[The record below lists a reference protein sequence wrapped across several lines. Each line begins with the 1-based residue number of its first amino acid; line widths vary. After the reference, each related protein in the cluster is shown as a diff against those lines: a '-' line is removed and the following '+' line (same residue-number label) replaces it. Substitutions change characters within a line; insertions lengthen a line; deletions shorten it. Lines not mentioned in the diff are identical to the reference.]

1 MDETTTTVLQ
11 VNHGGRLY
19 TVEYTTCRKC
29 LLAEIGAMLTEGL
42 DERRF
47 GAGDGAFSI
56 RARPAA
62 SAAPA
67 VNGTEAA

>member
-1 MDETTTTVLQ
+1 MRKTTTTLQ
-11 VNHGGRLY
+11 VQHDGVRY
-19 TVEYTTCRKC
+19 DVVYDICEDC
-29 LLAEIGAMLTEGL
+29 LLAEIGAMLNAGL
-42 DERRF
+42 DTRRF

-56 RARPAA
+56 HAQPAA